1 MFSLPRLPFELP
13 GFSLP
18 ITVPGRIQQRFVSF
32 LLQRFLGHL
41 VKPGQL
47 DASQID
53 TQIGGGIVEIKRI
66 ELDEQVCPLIVAS
79 ILLTRKPGNKRIPGR
94 AAIYST
100 PRFHRERGREIPM
113 AERTHRASH
122 SGS

>member
-1 MFSLPRLPFELP
+1 MTTKTRLLNAPLTGFTTGQPQSARDMFSLPRLPFELP

-18 ITVPGRIQQRFVSF
+18 ITVPGRIRQRFVSF

-53 TQIGGGIVEIKRI
+53 AQIGGGIVEIKRI
-66 ELDEQVCPLIVAS
+66 ELDEQVCPLI
-79 ILLTRKPGNKRIPGR
+79 LLV
-94 AAIYST
+94 
-100 PRFHRERGREIPM
+100 
-113 AERTHRASH
+113 
-122 SGS
+122 SGTGFIHV

>member
-53 TQIGGGIVEIKRI
+53 AQIGGGIVEIKRI
-66 ELDEQVCPLIVAS
+66 ELDEQVCPLIVTS
-79 ILLTRKPGNKRIPGR
+79 IVLTHKPGNKCLPGR

-100 PRFHRERGREIPM
+100 PRLHRERSCENSM
-113 AERTHRASH
+113 AERTHRAGH

>member
-1 MFSLPRLPFELP
+1 MTGLTIRRTLATRAMFSLPRLPFELP

-47 DASQID
+47 DASKID
-53 TQIGGGIVEIKRI
+53 AQIGGGVVEIKGI
-66 ELDEQVCPLIVAS
+66 ELDEQVCPLILFV
-79 ILLTRKPGNKRIPGR
+79 
-94 AAIYST
+94 
-100 PRFHRERGREIPM
+100 
-113 AERTHRASH
+113 
-122 SGS
+122 SGIGFIHV

>member
-1 MFSLPRLPFELP
+1 MLSLPRLPFELP

-18 ITVPGRIQQRFVSF
+18 IAVPGRIQQRFVSF

-53 TQIGGGIVEIKRI
+53 AQIGGGTVEIKRI
-66 ELDEQVCPLIVAS
+66 ELDEQVCPLIPFVS
-79 ILLTRKPGNKRIPGR
+79 
-94 AAIYST
+94 
-100 PRFHRERGREIPM
+100 EIGFIH
-113 AERTHRASH
+113 AQNRQ
-122 SGS
+122 